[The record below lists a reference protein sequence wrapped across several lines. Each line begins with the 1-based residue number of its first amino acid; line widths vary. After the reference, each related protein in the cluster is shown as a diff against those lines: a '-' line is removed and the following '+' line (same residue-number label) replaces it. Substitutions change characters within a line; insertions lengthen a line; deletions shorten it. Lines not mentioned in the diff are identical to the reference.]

1 MKSLFTLKNM
11 LLLVAVA
18 IVGAL
23 AHTGMVSHDQLIALS
38 ALGFV
43 GNLAAADTTAA
54 TLALMKGA
62 LEQGSDDLAK
72 TVSTGTGL
80 VAFDLQAPAKNLY
93 PVATPLRNRMPRV
106 SGGTGLATNWRVVQ
120 NILGSGFNSMP
131 WVPEGQRSAR
141 MSYQTYNKAAN
152 YVTMGEEDQIT
163 YEAIRA
169 AGGFEDAKARMVM
182 RLLQK
187 MMLKE
192 ENAILGGNMSVAL
205 GTPATPT
212 VATATTGGVIAA
224 ATYNVY
230 AVGLTYEGFQN
241 SSVVN
246 GVSTTGAFT
255 GADGQT
261 YTLNGG
267 SSAKSPAAPVTTTG
281 SASTIS
287 ASVTAIQGAVGY
299 AWYVGTAGNEKLT
312 AITTLNSVVVTTLAA
327 QGTQNATAIVA
338 DASRN
343 QSLAYDG
350 LLSTAFASGSGAYI
364 NSLAT
369 GVAGIGTALTASGR
383 GSVVEIDTMLQ
394 TMWNTYQVSPSVLFM
409 NAQEI
414 KNVMNKVL
422 SNASGP
428 LLRYDGGSG
437 SDPYAIVAG
446 GTVAAYFNPF
456 ALNGGIRIPILI
468 HPTLPPGTILGYTE
482 NLPAQYQSN
491 EVPNVAEVK
500 TRADYYQIDWPL
512 RTRAQEV
519 GVYAEEVLAVYAPF
533 ALGVITNIANA

>member
-1 MKSLFTLKNM
+1 MKSMFKLKTVLMLFGVM
-11 LLLVAVA
+11 LFGV
-18 IVGAL
+18 L
-23 AHTGMVSHDQLIALS
+23 AHAGVISPDQLAMLGMVGVMGNIA
-38 ALGFV
+38 G
-43 GNLAAADTTAA
+43 GTTAE

-62 LEQGSDDLAK
+62 LSTPDDALAK
-72 TVSTGTGL
+72 SISTGTGL
-80 VAFDLQAPAKNLY
+80 VAYDLQAPAKNLY

-106 SGGTGLATNWRVVQ
+106 SGGTGIATNWKAI
-120 NILGSGFNSMP
+120 NAITGSGYNAMP

-141 MSYQTYNKAAN
+141 MSYSVTNKAAS
-152 YVTMGEEDQIT
+152 YMTLGEEDQIT

-192 ENAILGGNMSVAL
+192 EDAILGGNASLAL
-205 GTPATPT
+205 GTPATPS
-212 VATATTGGVIAA
+212 VATATTGGSLAA
-224 ATYNVY
+224 LTYNVIVV
-230 AVGLTYEGFQN
+230 ALTYEGFRGA
-241 SSVVN
+241 SVSG
-246 GVSTTGAFT
+246 GVPTSQTIT

-261 YTLNGG
+261 FTLNGG
-267 SSAKSPAAPVTTTG
+267 SSQKSVAASQATTG
-281 SASTIS
+281 STSTIS
-287 ASVTAIQGAVGY
+287 ASTTVINGACGY
-299 AWYVGTAGNEKLT
+299 AWFVGVSGSEKLT
-312 AITTLNSVVVTTLAA
+312 AITGLNSVVITTIVG
-327 QGTQNATAIVA
+327 QGTQNASAVTA
-338 DASRN
+338 DASKN
-343 QSLAYDG
+343 TNYAYDG
-350 LLSTAFASGSGAYI
+350 LLSSAFASGSGAYI

-369 GVAGIGTALTASGR
+369 GVAGVGTALTASGR
-383 GSVVEIDTMLQ
+383 GSVNEIDTMLQ
-394 TMWNTYQVSPSVLFM
+394 TMWNNYQVSPSVLFM

-414 KNVMNKVL
+414 KNVTNKVL

-446 GTVAAYFNPF
+446 GTIAGYFNPF
-456 ALNGGIRIPILI
+456 ALNGGIKIPILL
-468 HPTLPPGTILGYTE
+468 HPTLPAGTILGYCE
-482 NLPAQYQSN
+482 NLPMQYQSN

-533 ALGVITNIANA
+533 AMGVINNIANA